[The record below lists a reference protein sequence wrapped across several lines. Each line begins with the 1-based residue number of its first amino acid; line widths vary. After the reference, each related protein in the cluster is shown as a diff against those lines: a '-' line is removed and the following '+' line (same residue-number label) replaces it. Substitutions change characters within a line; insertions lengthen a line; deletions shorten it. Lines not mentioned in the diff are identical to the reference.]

1 MLIHKT
7 IVEQHRDKKGDVL
20 FRSIGVV
27 AVILLAIT
35 FILGGHLEIGVK
47 TLARQ

>member
-1 MLIHKT
+1 METL
-7 IVEQHRDKKGDVL
+7 GSL
-20 FRSIGVV
+20 
-27 AVILLAIT
+27 AAMILLAIT

>member
-20 FRSIGVV
+20 FRSIGV
-27 AVILLAIT
+27 LP
-35 FILGGHLEIGVK
+35 FISEKGIPRHAEIFSAF
-47 TLARQ
+47 LFIHNF